1 VSTLELSAPIIPFV
15 FLVSFFVFNA
25 YDANETVLFPK
36 RRNTMNNDER
46 DINHQPSYSKEKQN
60 AKTGDIDT
68 IISNLCDSLFEFAL
82 DFALNALEYTKE
94 LDEELEYTDEFKK
107 QLDDLI
113 VEIEEIKNVM

>member
-1 VSTLELSAPIIPFV
+1 
-15 FLVSFFVFNA
+15 
-25 YDANETVLFPK
+25 
-36 RRNTMNNDER
+36 MNNDER
-46 DINHQPSYSKEKQN
+46 DLNHQPSYSKEKQK

-68 IISNLCDSLFEFAL
+68 IITNLCDSLFEFAL